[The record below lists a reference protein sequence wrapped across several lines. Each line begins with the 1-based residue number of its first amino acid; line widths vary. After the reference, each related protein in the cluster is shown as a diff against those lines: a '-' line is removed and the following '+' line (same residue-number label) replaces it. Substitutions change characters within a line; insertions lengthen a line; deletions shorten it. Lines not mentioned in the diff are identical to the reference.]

1 MSEIERKELTSGFDV
16 QTAGLRGRWL
26 VEASAGTGKTFAL
39 ERIVLRLVIEEAV
52 AIDKILVVTF
62 TNAATAELRER
73 VRALFYKAAST
84 LKNGDERSEFEAFFE
99 RSRSRKHDPAV
110 LIESALEHFDEASIL
125 TIHGFCQKMLSEFI
139 FTRAGA
145 YDVEFV
151 SDTGFEDEVTQAFL
165 RRELPALT
173 PEQRAVVLEWKS
185 LPKLLSKL
193 GEHGSSVKPK
203 AWIDSDDLCDP
214 TLKALFE
221 RFLEEGPRRVHEL
234 ERQHGVKSFS
244 ALLTEMYSLVKSGDS
259 ALERIRNRYDAV
271 LIDEFQDTDRVQYRI
286 FKTLFLADV
295 PEAPKSVFFVGDP
308 KQAIYAFRGAELDVY
323 LQARNDIEQMGSQ
336 SDTAGLRTLVTNY
349 RSTPALVTAVN
360 AFFSAEG
367 SSGSFLTANIRYS
380 DLKTGASAM
389 PLVRIRGGKPEFV
402 PVMSLWVDDETLE
415 GSKIEAVRK
424 VEAKYM
430 ADDIASLLDGTV
442 YIYRHG
448 QWRALRPGDIAIL
461 MKKRTASQHV
471 QRELLARGVRTLLD
485 DQTNV
490 FTTPEAGDVKAVFEA
505 MLSPTDTKK
514 FATARTTRLIGR
526 TLKNIREDL
535 SAAGDDR
542 QLLKSAL
549 ERFEASGPAAALS
562 YIARERRLQER
573 LLPIQGGVAMLMN
586 HEQLGELLQEIYRQ
600 VGSPGA
606 VLRAMERL
614 AHPSRSNENHCVR
627 KPNDEN
633 VVRVVTVHAS
643 KGLEYPVVYLVQT
656 ESMRTQKRDADT
668 FWMSGGADSDE
679 VSVNPN
685 EREDKSGKIFEG
697 RVLELLRQAY
707 VAMTRASSRLVLPL
721 FIAANS
727 RQYSRNSA
735 NNAYVQAMTGEVSPV
750 DETMKDYVDVLEV
763 VRNAAEETRRRYL
776 ALIKQ
781 AGQLP
786 DSRTVCEGLCR
797 DLRQN
802 LLPPEPC
809 SGEDLFEIR
818 SNIDPAEPVVSVQVG
833 RVQAA
838 DPVSVYSAWHRSS
851 FTAIASGLGAN
862 VGEEFEAEEFEGA
875 DAILEA
881 DEENQRA
888 YAALTG
894 EQDATVEVEEGLDEH
909 LLQAQLLLRGA
920 AAGDWIHK
928 LLERVMNAKPENRAA
943 VLENIRPLLA
953 ASALLRRV
961 DPQQREAVLDA
972 GAELIAGYVKNTI
985 SCELFNAKTINSNE
999 TLEPFVINRLTF
1011 GERQCEMPFLL
1022 SVPNSK
1028 LRAKDVAECMALH
1041 GFPMQSLR
1049 DNALQGYLTGA
1060 IDMVFVADGKY
1071 YILDWKSNWL
1081 GASPEDYSQEA
1092 LRGEIE
1098 RKHYALQY
1106 VIYLTALKRHL
1117 MATAGLT
1124 QATVWDVIGGAF
1136 YVFVRGVN
1144 AQCALDE
1151 KGRRTGVYFD
1161 CPREAVDALDALLG
1175 DSND

>member
-1 MSEIERKELTSGFDV
+1 MV
-16 QTAGLRGRWL
+16 
-26 VEASAGTGKTFAL
+26 
-39 ERIVLRLVIEEAV
+39 
-52 AIDKILVVTF
+52 
-62 TNAATAELRER
+62 
-73 VRALFYKAAST
+73 
-84 LKNGDERSEFEAFFE
+84 
-99 RSRSRKHDPAV
+99 
-110 LIESALEHFDEASIL
+110 
-125 TIHGFCQKMLSEFI
+125 
-139 FTRAGA
+139 
-145 YDVEFV
+145 
-151 SDTGFEDEVTQAFL
+151 
-165 RRELPALT
+165 
-173 PEQRAVVLEWKS
+173 
-185 LPKLLSKL
+185 
-193 GEHGSSVKPK
+193 
-203 AWIDSDDLCDP
+203 
-214 TLKALFE
+214 
-221 RFLEEGPRRVHEL
+221 
-234 ERQHGVKSFS
+234 
-244 ALLTEMYSLVKSGDS
+244 
-259 ALERIRNRYDAV
+259 
-271 LIDEFQDTDRVQYRI
+271 
-286 FKTLFLADV
+286 
-295 PEAPKSVFFVGDP
+295 
-308 KQAIYAFRGAELDVY
+308 
-323 LQARNDIEQMGSQ
+323 
-336 SDTAGLRTLVTNY
+336 
-349 RSTPALVTAVN
+349 
-360 AFFSAEG
+360 
-367 SSGSFLTANIRYS
+367 
-380 DLKTGASAM
+380 
-389 PLVRIRGGKPEFV
+389 
-402 PVMSLWVDDETLE
+402 
-415 GSKIEAVRK
+415 
-424 VEAKYM
+424 
-430 ADDIASLLDGTV
+430 
-442 YIYRHG
+442 
-448 QWRALRPGDIAIL
+448 
-461 MKKRTASQHV
+461 
-471 QRELLARGVRTLLD
+471 
-485 DQTNV
+485 
-490 FTTPEAGDVKAVFEA
+490 
-505 MLSPTDTKK
+505 
-514 FATARTTRLIGR
+514 
-526 TLKNIREDL
+526 
-535 SAAGDDR
+535 
-542 QLLKSAL
+542 
-549 ERFEASGPAAALS
+549 
-562 YIARERRLQER
+562 
-573 LLPIQGGVAMLMN
+573 
-586 HEQLGELLQEIYRQ
+586 
-600 VGSPGA
+600 
-606 VLRAMERL
+606 
-614 AHPSRSNENHCVR
+614 
-627 KPNDEN
+627 
-633 VVRVVTVHAS
+633 
-643 KGLEYPVVYLVQT
+643 
-656 ESMRTQKRDADT
+656 
-668 FWMSGGADSDE
+668 
-679 VSVNPN
+679 
-685 EREDKSGKIFEG
+685 
-697 RVLELLRQAY
+697 
-707 VAMTRASSRLVLPL
+707 
-721 FIAANS
+721 
-727 RQYSRNSA
+727 
-735 NNAYVQAMTGEVSPV
+735 
-750 DETMKDYVDVLEV
+750 YVDVLDI

-888 YAALTG
+888 FATLTG
-894 EQDATVEVEEGLDEH
+894 EQDATVEVEEGLDQH

-928 LLERVMNAKPENRAA
+928 LLERVMNAKPENRVA

-999 TLEPFVINRLTF
+999 TREPFVINRLTF

-1022 SVPNSK
+1022 SVPNSN

>member
-1 MSEIERKELTSGFDV
+1 
-16 QTAGLRGRWL
+16 
-26 VEASAGTGKTFAL
+26 
-39 ERIVLRLVIEEAV
+39 
-52 AIDKILVVTF
+52 
-62 TNAATAELRER
+62 
-73 VRALFYKAAST
+73 
-84 LKNGDERSEFEAFFE
+84 
-99 RSRSRKHDPAV
+99 
-110 LIESALEHFDEASIL
+110 
-125 TIHGFCQKMLSEFI
+125 
-139 FTRAGA
+139 
-145 YDVEFV
+145 
-151 SDTGFEDEVTQAFL
+151 
-165 RRELPALT
+165 
-173 PEQRAVVLEWKS
+173 
-185 LPKLLSKL
+185 
-193 GEHGSSVKPK
+193 
-203 AWIDSDDLCDP
+203 
-214 TLKALFE
+214 
-221 RFLEEGPRRVHEL
+221 
-234 ERQHGVKSFS
+234 
-244 ALLTEMYSLVKSGDS
+244 
-259 ALERIRNRYDAV
+259 
-271 LIDEFQDTDRVQYRI
+271 
-286 FKTLFLADV
+286 
-295 PEAPKSVFFVGDP
+295 
-308 KQAIYAFRGAELDVY
+308 
-323 LQARNDIEQMGSQ
+323 
-336 SDTAGLRTLVTNY
+336 
-349 RSTPALVTAVN
+349 
-360 AFFSAEG
+360 
-367 SSGSFLTANIRYS
+367 
-380 DLKTGASAM
+380 
-389 PLVRIRGGKPEFV
+389 
-402 PVMSLWVDDETLE
+402 
-415 GSKIEAVRK
+415 
-424 VEAKYM
+424 
-430 ADDIASLLDGTV
+430 
-442 YIYRHG
+442 
-448 QWRALRPGDIAIL
+448 
-461 MKKRTASQHV
+461 
-471 QRELLARGVRTLLD
+471 
-485 DQTNV
+485 
-490 FTTPEAGDVKAVFEA
+490 
-505 MLSPTDTKK
+505 
-514 FATARTTRLIGR
+514 
-526 TLKNIREDL
+526 
-535 SAAGDDR
+535 
-542 QLLKSAL
+542 
-549 ERFEASGPAAALS
+549 
-562 YIARERRLQER
+562 
-573 LLPIQGGVAMLMN
+573 MLMN

-697 RVLELLRQAY
+697 RVLELLRQTY

-750 DETMKDYVDVLEV
+750 DETMKDYVDVLEI

-888 YAALTG
+888 FAALTG

-1022 SVPNSK
+1022 SVPNSN

-1060 IDMVFVADGKY
+1060 IDMVFGCRRQVLHPRLEEQLVGSFARG
-1071 YILDWKSNWL
+1071 LFAR
-1081 GASPEDYSQEA
+1081 GAA
-1092 LRGEIE
+1092 RG
-1098 RKHYALQY
+1098 
-1106 VIYLTALKRHL
+1106 
-1117 MATAGLT
+1117 
-1124 QATVWDVIGGAF
+1124 
-1136 YVFVRGVN
+1136 N
-1144 AQCALDE
+1144 
-1151 KGRRTGVYFD
+1151 
-1161 CPREAVDALDALLG
+1161 
-1175 DSND
+1175 